1 MLSALYAI
9 ASLSV
14 CLSVCHTGGSVEA
27 VEDSIMQFSP
37 YGSPILWYLR
47 GKFHPK
53 ILTGSPDR
61 GVKQRRGG
69 KTSHFLALNVNIS
82 KMVGDTAIVT
92 MNE

>member
-9 ASLSV
+9 VSRPFV

-27 VEDSIMQFSP
+27 VEDRIMQFSP

-53 ILTGSPDR
+53 ILTGFPRPGRQTTEGWENKPFSSFKCQYLEN
-61 GVKQRRGG
+61 GRRYGH
-69 KTSHFLALNVNIS
+69 SYY
-82 KMVGDTAIVT
+82 
-92 MNE
+92 E